1 MDVSVRHE
9 PEQNRHVAVDTA
21 TGRQVGMLV
30 DHVADGHHLLVHTEV
45 AEDVGG
51 MGVAS
56 SLVRQVLD
64 AVRDEGG
71 RIEPRCPF
79 VRGFLDR
86 NPEYRSLVVDDL
98 RGVPDRGERAG

>member
-9 PEQNRHVAVDTA
+9 PHQNRHVAVDA
-21 TGRQVGMLV
+21 ASGRQVGMLV
-30 DHVADGHHLLVHTEV
+30 DHVADGQHLLVHTEV

-64 AVRDEGG
+64 TIRDEGG
-71 RIEPRCPF
+71 RIVPRCPF

-86 NPEYRSLVVDDL
+86 HPEYRALVVDER
-98 RGVPDRGERAG
+98 RGVPDRGPGAG